1 MVDLSCIKPREIYT
15 SRLKQNRVLF
25 NTKNHILV
33 WYQVWGF
40 IRTFLGM
47 LAPCN
52 SIRKAV
58 GKIFASLGR
67 ISRNRNGELAE
78 KEKESFCVCVCALYW
93 NKTTNS
99 CPQLHCFLGPILLVS
114 LFMFSVPPL
123 NLFVQGSQMNWM
135 VFLVCFLFCL

>member
-1 MVDLSCIKPREIYT
+1 MVDLSSIKPREIYT

-25 NTKNHILV
+25 NTKTIL
-33 WYQVWGF
+33 YQVWGF
-40 IRTFLGM
+40 IRTFLRI

-67 ISRNRNGELAE
+67 INRNRNWELAE
-78 KEKESFCVCVCALYW
+78 KEEESFVCVCVCALYW

-99 CPQLHCFLGPILLVS
+99 CPQLHCFLGPILLVP